1 MPNERSASYQQ
12 QAAIEDCETPA
23 KPEPSQKACPN
34 ICHRSPPPRHRLQ
47 EWEVPP
53 SIATCRKGLSPR
65 PVARPPAMQGPR
77 NHTIAPSSLPTA
89 VQSSICQVASP
100 ADSPCC
106 RPNSAR
112 PNTTRNAILML
123 SGELHNRLLT
133 SRDGAARERLTGK
146 ILASDFVCFL
156 GIAEMRDNRSAYHV
170 CMTLTRGQCRA
181 EYTSS
186 LSAPG
191 TQIVFFP
198 VSQSRSLRPHGS
210 LQPSPS
216 RRFRFFG

>member
-1 MPNERSASYQQ
+1 MPIQGGGLGPRH
-12 QAAIEDCETPA
+12 
-23 KPEPSQKACPN
+23 
-34 ICHRSPPPRHRLQ
+34 HRPCADREYRIDRPPRL
-47 EWEVPP
+47 
-53 SIATCRKGLSPR
+53 TNPR
-65 PVARPPAMQGPR
+65 PQGFSLPTVFQPHIHAEPR
-77 NHTIAPSSLPTA
+77 HTITPSSLPTA
-89 VQSSICQVASP
+89 VQSFICQVASP

>member
-1 MPNERSASYQQ
+1 MPIQGGG
-12 QAAIEDCETPA
+12 
-23 KPEPSQKACPN
+23 
-34 ICHRSPPPRHRLQ
+34 
-47 EWEVPP
+47 
-53 SIATCRKGLSPR
+53 GL
-65 PVARPPAMQGPR
+65 GPR
-77 NHTIAPSSLPTA
+77 NHQPRAGREYRIDRLPCLTNPRPQGFSLSPVFQLHIHAEPTHTITRSSLTTT
-89 VQSSICQVASP
+89 VQSSVCRVASP
-100 ADSPCC
+100 PCSAC
-106 RPNSAR
+106 SLPNSAR

-146 ILASDFVCFL
+146 ILASDLVCFL
-156 GIAEMRDNRSAYHV
+156 GIAEMRDNRSVYHV

-198 VSQSRSLRPHGS
+198 VSLYRFLRPHCS
-210 LQPSPS
+210 LQPSAS
-216 RRFRFFG
+216 RGFRFFG